1 MKSILHSMQLGFGDF
16 FVTHR
21 GYMQDRQMS
30 FPRETVSTFGL
41 LLADRI
47 IGPFSLE
54 IQYIKAIRTLVP
66 TARESQLPV
75 YLSSAV
81 TSFLTSGASP
91 AAPFM
96 LVGAHP
102 LQY

>member
-1 MKSILHSMQLGFGDF
+1 MRLISGSEGCSIQFLFVCFADLYMTSSLHSLQLGFGDF

-21 GYMQDRQMS
+21 GYMQDKQMS

-66 TARESQLPV
+66 TARESTLF
-75 YLSSAV
+75 Y
-81 TSFLTSGASP
+81 
-91 AAPFM
+91 
-96 LVGAHP
+96 
-102 LQY
+102 